1 MNGEE
6 KKWKKTGEEEEE
18 KVEEEERRGRC
29 AAAQVLTQENTF
41 SRSFVIKR
49 KSKETS
55 GSLCAAA
62 HTQTHTVQEHSLQ
75 EVAGNTFQNK
85 SPGTKAA
92 QKLFLKNIRTEIY
105 MNESITL
112 LG

>member
-6 KKWKKTGEEEEE
+6 KKWKKNRRRRGGEG
-18 KVEEEERRGRC
+18 RGRC
-29 AAAQVLTQENTF
+29 AAAQVLAQENTF